1 MENQRIRI
9 TKNMLKNALLD
20 LLGNQPIGK
29 ITVYS
34 LCEKAE
40 INRTTFY
47 KYYGSP
53 YELLN
58 EIETDYFRKLEH
70 CPTENDEEGSNG
82 LVSALR
88 FIEGERKNWRVLI
101 NTVHD
106 EEFAQKLFNLPFIR
120 RLLDHNIGNVPE
132 ESQRDYI
139 RLFICHGGYAI
150 IRQWLNKNN
159 GESPEEIA
167 ALILSLSKG
176 KNGIVQ
182 K

>member
-9 TKNMLKNALLD
+9 TKSMLKNALLD
-20 LLGNQPIGK
+20 LLENQPIGK

-53 YELLN
+53 YELLD
-58 EIETDYFRKLEH
+58 EIETDYFSELEH
-70 CPTENDEEGSNG
+70 RLTESSAEDSDG
-82 LVSALR
+82 LASALR
-88 FIEGERKNWRVLI
+88 FLEGERKNWRVLI

-106 EEFAQKLFNLPFIR
+106 EEFAQRLFNLPVIR
-120 RLLDHNIGNVPE
+120 RLLDHNIGDIPV

-159 GESPEEIA
+159 GETPEEIA
-167 ALILSLSKG
+167 ALILSLSK
-176 KNGIVQ
+176 NAIM
-182 K
+182 

>member
-9 TKNMLKNALLD
+9 TKKMLKNALMD
-20 LLGNQPIGK
+20 LLENQPIGK
-29 ITVYS
+29 VTVYS

-53 YELLN
+53 YELLD
-58 EIETDYFRKLEH
+58 EIETDYFRELEH
-70 CPTENDEEGSNG
+70 CLTENNEEGSNG
-82 LVSALR
+82 LVSALC
-88 FIEGERKNWRVLI
+88 FLEGERKNWRVLI

-106 EEFAQKLFNLPFIR
+106 EEFAQRLFDLPVIR
-120 RLLDHNIGNVPE
+120 RLLDHYIGNAQKE
-132 ESQRDYI
+132 GQRDYI

-150 IRQWLNKNN
+150 IRQWLKKDN

-167 ALILSLSKG
+167 DLIFTLV
-176 KNGIVQ
+176 KNTIQ
-182 K
+182 ATE

>member
-9 TKNMLKNALLD
+9 TKSMLKNALLD
-20 LLGNQPIGK
+20 LLTNQPIGK

-53 YELLN
+53 YELLD
-58 EIETDYFRKLEH
+58 EIETDYFRELEH
-70 CPTENDEEGSNG
+70 CLTENNEKGGNG
-82 LVSALR
+82 LASALL
-88 FIEGERKNWRVLI
+88 FLEGEQKNWRVLI
-101 NTVHD
+101 NTIHD
-106 EEFAQKLFNLPFIR
+106 EEFAQRLFNLPVIR
-120 RLLDHNIGNVPE
+120 RLLDQSIDDASL

-159 GESPEEIA
+159 REKPEEIA
-167 ALILSLSKG
+167 ALILSLSK
-176 KNGIVQ
+176 NAIM
-182 K
+182 